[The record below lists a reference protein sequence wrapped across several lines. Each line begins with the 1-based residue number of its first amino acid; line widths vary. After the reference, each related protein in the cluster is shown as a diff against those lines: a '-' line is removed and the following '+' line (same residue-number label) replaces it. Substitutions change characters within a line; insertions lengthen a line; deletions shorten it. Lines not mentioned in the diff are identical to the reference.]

1 MGLLTLPGGS
11 VGYQVAGIPP
21 QAGVLNTTG
30 DPTVTWI
37 STFPPS
43 LCSGGNN
50 TYHVSGRIHLT
61 FWQAPVTKT
70 LTQFL
75 TFSGGTAAAA
85 TPTLCRIGLYS
96 VPDTWTGSMTCVA
109 ACDNDTALWA
119 AANTR
124 YTRSFTTTTVGGQ
137 AMPTSYQVVAGKYYA
152 TGLVIVTAAAVPTFF
167 GSTAG
172 VIDGQGGFHTPAQ
185 VPRQAACINSQTD
198 LAFSIPITSLAT
210 NGGFLLSWVG

>member
-50 TYHVSGRIHLT
+50 TYHVAGRIHRT

-124 YTRSFTTTTVGGQ
+124 YTRRPCPPATRWSRASTTRR
-137 AMPTSYQVVAGKYYA
+137 AS
-152 TGLVIVTAAAVPTFF
+152 
-167 GSTAG
+167 S
-172 VIDGQGGFHTPAQ
+172 
-185 VPRQAACINSQTD
+185 S
-198 LAFSIPITSLAT
+198 
-210 NGGFLLSWVG
+210 